1 MPVLSNR
8 VKTAVASAPG
18 TAASMSLGTPFPG
31 YQSVTASGVTDQQ
44 VVRYLIE
51 DQSNFEIGSGTY
63 TSSTN
68 SMTRTVIES
77 TSANARIN
85 ATATAVVMI
94 TLAAGDVVTSDG
106 GTFTGSVSF
115 QEHLD
120 FTSINS
126 PTYQEGRLWFDT
138 FSNTFAY
145 YSDIEGV
152 THEIGIE
159 EHQRVYN
166 NTGSIIFKGVPI
178 YFSGNYTAGT
188 IDVPTVALADA
199 TSSAA
204 YNAQGLSAHD
214 IAINS
219 YGYCIVAGQLHSVDT
234 SSLNAG
240 TNFFVGLTPGAVQ
253 NDSPLYPNFPMCL
266 GWVVNSDATDGV
278 LLVNQQNHSVRS
290 FRVQTSAHIGSNLQV
305 DGDLTVLGQYTT
317 GSTANVNIGGS
328 IQNLNAGD
336 TIGEAN
342 TVFVGTGLD
351 DAFYSGHYKGT
362 TSNLGYYLRID
373 SVGAVDTFEWSHSP
387 SFSPTVA
394 TGVAITGS
402 DQALVDGINIKFSA
416 VTGHTSGDKWTGT
429 ATPIEVDTGIF
440 SNRNTGSTGIG
451 YTNLGVFF
459 DVSTS
464 KWRFVSRYSPDP
476 VAPIDITDASYV
488 SGTLVADTFEGN
500 ASTADALQTARDIG
514 GVSFDGTANIDLP
527 GVNTAGNQN
536 TSGNAATATTATTSG
551 STTGNAATATVLA
564 TARDIGGVSFDG
576 SADIDL
582 PGVNS
587 AGNQNTTGNAATAT
601 VLATARDIGGVSF
614 DGSADIDLPGVN
626 SAGNQ
631 NTTGNAATATTAT
644 TSGSTT
650 GNAATA
656 TSLQTARNIAGVSFD
671 GSADIDLP
679 GVNSA
684 GNQNT
689 TGNAATATSLQTA
702 RNIAGVS
709 FDGTADISIASTN
722 LTSVTSDASEIN
734 LLNGMT
740 GRTAT
745 AGDLSIY
752 DTNQTITYSYSDADA
767 STENQMIFKHL
778 QTNQSTSTNITDFKF
793 FSNEHDFSGNLV
805 GEIQTARMSFK
816 SATSISPLS
825 AGGMSWYVYWLGA
838 ERLSAIINNGHMA
851 LIAQYQTGASTYQNK
866 YALEVRPSDSVGD
879 NTEVKIGDTTKLIFR
894 QDPYQTEL
902 DSLISPTAN
911 RTLALPD
918 KDGTLTTNSVAYGMA
933 VLFGG

>member
-77 TSANARIN
+77 TSGTARIN
-85 ATATAVVMI
+85 ATANAVVMI

-145 YSDIEGV
+145 YSDIDGV

-166 NTGSIIFKGVPI
+166 NTGSIISKGVPI

-328 IQNLNAGD
+328 IQKLNAGD

-351 DAFYSGHYKGT
+351 DAFYSGHYTGT

-464 KWRFVSRYSPDP
+464 KWRFVSQYSPDP

-500 ASTADALQTARDIG
+500 ASTADALQTAR
-514 GVSFDGTANIDLP
+514 T
-527 GVNTAGNQN
+527 
-536 TSGNAATATTATTSG
+536 
-551 STTGNAATATVLA
+551 
-564 TARDIGGVSFDG
+564 IGGVSFDG
-576 SADIDL
+576 SA
-582 PGVNS
+582 N
-587 AGNQNTTGNAATAT
+587 
-601 VLATARDIGGVSF
+601 
-614 DGSADIDLPGVN
+614 IDLPGVN

-656 TSLQTARNIAGVSFD
+656 TALATARNIAGVSFD
-671 GSADIDLP
+671 GSADI
-679 GVNSA
+679 
-684 GNQNT
+684 
-689 TGNAATATSLQTA
+689 SL
-702 RNIAGVS
+702 
-709 FDGTADISIASTN
+709 ASTD

-767 STENQMIFKHL
+767 TTENQMVFKHL
-778 QTNQSTSTNITDFKF
+778 QTTQATGTDITDFKF

-805 GEIQTARMSFK
+805 GEIQTARMSFR
-816 SATSISPLS
+816 SSTSISPLS
-825 AGGMSWYVYWLGA
+825 AGQMSWYVYWLGA
-838 ERLSAIINNGHMA
+838 ERLSATINNGHMA
-851 LIAQYQTGASTYQNK
+851 LVAQYQTASSTYQNK

>member
-199 TSSAA
+199 TSSTA

-527 GVNTAGNQN
+527 GVNAAGNQN

-601 VLATARDIGGVSF
+601 
-614 DGSADIDLPGVN
+614 
-626 SAGNQ
+626 
-631 NTTGNAATATTAT
+631 
-644 TSGSTT
+644 
-650 GNAATA
+650 TA
-656 TSLQTARNIAGVSFD
+656 TSS
-671 GSADIDLP
+671 GS
-679 GVNSA
+679 
-684 GNQNT
+684 T

>member
-77 TSANARIN
+77 TSGTARIN
-85 ATATAVVMI
+85 ATANAVVMI

-145 YSDIEGV
+145 YSDIDGV

-166 NTGSIIFKGVPI
+166 NTGSIISKGVPI
-178 YFSGNYTAGT
+178 YFNGNYTAGT

-199 TSSAA
+199 TSSTA

-240 TNFFVGLTPGAVQ
+240 TNFFVGITPGAVQ
-253 NDSPLYPNFPMCL
+253 NDSPLYPNFPMSL

-500 ASTADALQTARDIG
+500 ASTADALQTAR
-514 GVSFDGTANIDLP
+514 T
-527 GVNTAGNQN
+527 
-536 TSGNAATATTATTSG
+536 
-551 STTGNAATATVLA
+551 
-564 TARDIGGVSFDG
+564 IGGVSFDG
-576 SADIDL
+576 SANIDL
-582 PGVNS
+582 PGVN
-587 AGNQNTTGNAATAT
+587 A
-601 VLATARDIGGVSF
+601 
-614 DGSADIDLPGVN
+614 
-626 SAGNQ
+626 AGNQ

-656 TSLQTARNIAGVSFD
+656 TALATARTIGGVSFDGSANIDLPGVNTAGNQSTTGNAATATTATTSGSTTGNAATATALATARTIGGVSFDGSANIDLPGVNTAGNQNTTGNAATATTATTSGSTTGNAATATALQTARNIAGVSFD
-671 GSADIDLP
+671 GSADI
-679 GVNSA
+679 
-684 GNQNT
+684 
-689 TGNAATATSLQTA
+689 
-702 RNIAGVS
+702 
-709 FDGTADISIASTN
+709 SIAPTD

-734 LLNGMT
+734 LLDGMT

-752 DTNQTITYSYSDADA
+752 DTNQTITYSYSDAVA
-767 STENQMIFKHL
+767 STENQMVFKHL
-778 QTNQSTSTNITDFKF
+778 QTALSTATDITDFKF

-805 GEIQTARMSFK
+805 GEFQAARVAYRS
-816 SATSISPLS
+816 TSSVSPF
-825 AGGMSWYVYWLGA
+825 AGGGMSFFVHWLGA

-851 LIAQYQTGASTYQNK
+851 LIAQYQTGASTYQNQ

-879 NTEVKIGDTTKLIFR
+879 NTEVNIGNQTKIVFR
-894 QDPYQTEL
+894 QGTYATEL

>member
-18 TAASMSLGTPFPG
+18 TAVSMSLGTPFPG

-63 TSSTN
+63 TTSTN

-77 TSANARIN
+77 TSGNARIN
-85 ATATAVVMI
+85 ATANAVVMI

-145 YSDIEGV
+145 YSDIDGV

-166 NTGSIIFKGVPI
+166 NTGSIIPKGVPL
-178 YFSGNYTAGT
+178 YFSGNYTAGA

-240 TNFFVGLTPGAVQ
+240 TNFYVGITPGAVQ

-278 LLVNQQNHSVRS
+278 LLVNQQNQSVRS
-290 FRVQTSAHIGSNLQV
+290 FRVQTSAHIGNDLQV

-394 TGVAITGS
+394 TGVAITGN
-402 DQALVDGINIKFSA
+402 DQVLVDGINIKFSA
-416 VTGHTSGDKWTGT
+416 VTGHTLGDKWTGV

-464 KWRFVSRYSPDP
+464 KWRFVSQYSPDP
-476 VAPIDITDASYV
+476 VAPIDLTDASYV

-500 ASTADALQTARDIG
+500 ASTADALQTARNIG
-514 GVSFDGTANIDLP
+514 GVSFDGTASIDLP

-536 TSGNAATATTATTSG
+536 T
-551 STTGNAATATVLA
+551 TGNAATATA
-564 TARDIGGVSFDG
+564 
-576 SADIDL
+576 
-582 PGVNS
+582 
-587 AGNQNTTGNAATAT
+587 
-601 VLATARDIGGVSF
+601 
-614 DGSADIDLPGVN
+614 
-626 SAGNQ
+626 
-631 NTTGNAATATTAT
+631 
-644 TSGSTT
+644 
-650 GNAATA
+650 
-656 TSLQTARNIAGVSFD
+656 LQTARNIAG
-671 GSADIDLP
+671 
-679 GVNSA
+679 
-684 GNQNT
+684 Q
-689 TGNAATATSLQTA
+689 
-702 RNIAGVS
+702 S
-709 FDGTADISIASTN
+709 FDGTANISIASTD
-722 LTSVTSDASEIN
+722 LTSVNAEASEIN
-734 LLNGMT
+734 LLDGMT

-752 DTNQTITYSYSDADA
+752 DTSQTLTYSYSDAD
-767 STENQMIFKHL
+767 STTENQMVFKHL
-778 QTNQSTSTNITDFKF
+778 QTTQAGSTDITDFKF
-793 FSNEHDFSGNLV
+793 FSNEHDSGGNLV
-805 GEIQTARMSFK
+805 GEVQAARIAYRST
-816 SATSISPLS
+816 SSISPAS
-825 AGGMSWYVYWLGA
+825 VGGISWYVHWQEA
-838 ERLSAIINNGHMA
+838 ERLSAFINNGHMT
-851 LIAQYQTGASTYQNK
+851 LVAQYQTGASTYQNK
-866 YALEVRPSDSVGD
+866 FALEVRPSDSVGD
-879 NTEVKIGDTTKLIFR
+879 NTELKIGDTTKLIFR
-894 QDPYQTEL
+894 QGTYETEL
-902 DSLISPTAN
+902 DSLISPTAD
-911 RTLALPD
+911 RTIALPD

>member
-199 TSSAA
+199 TSSTA

-527 GVNTAGNQN
+527 GVNAAGNQN

-601 VLATARDIGGVSF
+601 
-614 DGSADIDLPGVN
+614 
-626 SAGNQ
+626 
-631 NTTGNAATATTAT
+631 
-644 TSGSTT
+644 
-650 GNAATA
+650 TA
-656 TSLQTARNIAGVSFD
+656 TSS
-671 GSADIDLP
+671 GS
-679 GVNSA
+679 
-684 GNQNT
+684 T

-851 LIAQYQTGASTYQNK
+851 LIAQYQTAASTYQNK

>member
-199 TSSAA
+199 TSSTA

-514 GVSFDGTANIDLP
+514 GVSFDGSADIDLP
-527 GVNTAGNQN
+527 GVNAAGNQN

-564 TARDIGGVSFDG
+564 TARDIGGVSF
-576 SADIDL
+576 
-582 PGVNS
+582 N
-587 AGNQNTTGNAATAT
+587 
-601 VLATARDIGGVSF
+601 
-614 DGSADIDLPGVN
+614 GSADIDLPGVN

-656 TSLQTARNIAGVSFD
+656 TA
-671 GSADIDLP
+671 
-679 GVNSA
+679 
-684 GNQNT
+684 
-689 TGNAATATSLQTA
+689 LQTA

-709 FDGTADISIASTN
+709 FDGTANISIASTN

>member
-514 GVSFDGTANIDLP
+514 GVSFDG
-527 GVNTAGNQN
+527 
-536 TSGNAATATTATTSG
+536 
-551 STTGNAATATVLA
+551 
-564 TARDIGGVSFDG
+564 
-576 SADIDL
+576 
-582 PGVNS
+582 
-587 AGNQNTTGNAATAT
+587 
-601 VLATARDIGGVSF
+601 
-614 DGSADIDLPGVN
+614 SADIDLPGVN

-644 TSGSTT
+644 TSGS
-650 GNAATA
+650 
-656 TSLQTARNIAGVSFD
+656 
-671 GSADIDLP
+671 
-679 GVNSA
+679 
-684 GNQNT
+684 T

>member
-199 TSSAA
+199 TSSTA

-527 GVNTAGNQN
+527 GVNAAGNQN

-601 VLATARDIGGVSF
+601 
-614 DGSADIDLPGVN
+614 
-626 SAGNQ
+626 
-631 NTTGNAATATTAT
+631 
-644 TSGSTT
+644 
-650 GNAATA
+650 TA
-656 TSLQTARNIAGVSFD
+656 TSS
-671 GSADIDLP
+671 GS
-679 GVNSA
+679 
-684 GNQNT
+684 T

-793 FSNEHDFSGNLV
+793 FSNEHDFGGNLV

-851 LIAQYQTGASTYQNK
+851 LIAQYQTAASTYQNK

>member
-1 MPVLSNR
+1 
-8 VKTAVASAPG
+8 
-18 TAASMSLGTPFPG
+18 
-31 YQSVTASGVTDQQ
+31 
-44 VVRYLIE
+44 
-51 DQSNFEIGSGTY
+51 
-63 TSSTN
+63 
-68 SMTRTVIES
+68 
-77 TSANARIN
+77 
-85 ATATAVVMI
+85 
-94 TLAAGDVVTSDG
+94 
-106 GTFTGSVSF
+106 
-115 QEHLD
+115 
-120 FTSINS
+120 
-126 PTYQEGRLWFDT
+126 
-138 FSNTFAY
+138 
-145 YSDIEGV
+145 
-152 THEIGIE
+152 
-159 EHQRVYN
+159 
-166 NTGSIIFKGVPI
+166 
-178 YFSGNYTAGT
+178 
-188 IDVPTVALADA
+188 
-199 TSSAA
+199 
-204 YNAQGLSAHD
+204 
-214 IAINS
+214 
-219 YGYCIVAGQLHSVDT
+219 
-234 SSLNAG
+234 
-240 TNFFVGLTPGAVQ
+240 
-253 NDSPLYPNFPMCL
+253 
-266 GWVVNSDATDGV
+266 
-278 LLVNQQNHSVRS
+278 
-290 FRVQTSAHIGSNLQV
+290 
-305 DGDLTVLGQYTT
+305 
-317 GSTANVNIGGS
+317 
-328 IQNLNAGD
+328 
-336 TIGEAN
+336 
-342 TVFVGTGLD
+342 LD

-564 TARDIGGVSFDG
+564 TAR
-576 SADIDL
+576 
-582 PGVNS
+582 
-587 AGNQNTTGNAATAT
+587 T
-601 VLATARDIGGVSF
+601 IGGVSF

-644 TSGSTT
+644 TSGS
-650 GNAATA
+650 
-656 TSLQTARNIAGVSFD
+656 
-671 GSADIDLP
+671 
-679 GVNSA
+679 
-684 GNQNT
+684 T

>member
-536 TSGNAATATTATTSG
+536 T
-551 STTGNAATATVLA
+551 
-564 TARDIGGVSFDG
+564 
-576 SADIDL
+576 
-582 PGVNS
+582 
-587 AGNQNTTGNAATAT
+587 
-601 VLATARDIGGVSF
+601 
-614 DGSADIDLPGVN
+614 
-626 SAGNQ
+626 
-631 NTTGNAATATTAT
+631 TGNAATATTAT
-644 TSGSTT
+644 TSGS
-650 GNAATA
+650 
-656 TSLQTARNIAGVSFD
+656 
-671 GSADIDLP
+671 
-679 GVNSA
+679 
-684 GNQNT
+684 T

>member
-199 TSSAA
+199 TSSTA

-527 GVNTAGNQN
+527 GVNAAGNQN

-551 STTGNAATATVLA
+551 S
-564 TARDIGGVSFDG
+564 
-576 SADIDL
+576 
-582 PGVNS
+582 
-587 AGNQNTTGNAATAT
+587 
-601 VLATARDIGGVSF
+601 
-614 DGSADIDLPGVN
+614 
-626 SAGNQ
+626 
-631 NTTGNAATATTAT
+631 
-644 TSGSTT
+644 
-650 GNAATA
+650 
-656 TSLQTARNIAGVSFD
+656 
-671 GSADIDLP
+671 
-679 GVNSA
+679 
-684 GNQNT
+684 T

>member
-464 KWRFVSRYSPDP
+464 KWGFVSRYSPDP

-527 GVNTAGNQN
+527 GVNAAGNQN

-551 STTGNAATATVLA
+551 STTGNAATATALA
-564 TARDIGGVSFDG
+564 TARDIG
-576 SADIDL
+576 
-582 PGVNS
+582 
-587 AGNQNTTGNAATAT
+587 
-601 VLATARDIGGVSF
+601 
-614 DGSADIDLPGVN
+614 
-626 SAGNQ
+626 
-631 NTTGNAATATTAT
+631 
-644 TSGSTT
+644 
-650 GNAATA
+650 
-656 TSLQTARNIAGVSFD
+656 
-671 GSADIDLP
+671 
-679 GVNSA
+679 
-684 GNQNT
+684 
-689 TGNAATATSLQTA
+689 
-702 RNIAGVS
+702 GVS

>member
-77 TSANARIN
+77 TSGTARIN
-85 ATATAVVMI
+85 ATANAVVMI

-145 YSDIEGV
+145 YSDIDGV

-166 NTGSIIFKGVPI
+166 NTGSIISKGVPI

-234 SSLNAG
+234 SGLNAG

-328 IQNLNAGD
+328 IQKLNAGD

-351 DAFYSGHYKGT
+351 DAFYSGHYTGT

-464 KWRFVSRYSPDP
+464 KWRFVSQYSPDP

-500 ASTADALQTARDIG
+500 ASTADALQTAR
-514 GVSFDGTANIDLP
+514 T
-527 GVNTAGNQN
+527 
-536 TSGNAATATTATTSG
+536 
-551 STTGNAATATVLA
+551 
-564 TARDIGGVSFDG
+564 IGGVSFDG

-582 PGVNS
+582 PGVN
-587 AGNQNTTGNAATAT
+587 T
-601 VLATARDIGGVSF
+601 
-614 DGSADIDLPGVN
+614 
-626 SAGNQ
+626 AGNQ

-656 TSLQTARNIAGVSFD
+656 TALATARNIAGVSFD
-671 GSADIDLP
+671 GSADI
-679 GVNSA
+679 
-684 GNQNT
+684 
-689 TGNAATATSLQTA
+689 SL
-702 RNIAGVS
+702 
-709 FDGTADISIASTN
+709 ASTD

-767 STENQMIFKHL
+767 TTENQMVFKHL
-778 QTNQSTSTNITDFKF
+778 QTTQATGTDITDFKF

-805 GEIQTARMSFK
+805 GEIQTARMSFR
-816 SATSISPLS
+816 SSTSISPLS
-825 AGGMSWYVYWLGA
+825 AGQMSWYVYWLGA
-838 ERLSAIINNGHMA
+838 ERLSATINNGHMA
-851 LIAQYQTGASTYQNK
+851 LVAQYQTASSTYQNK

>member
-1 MPVLSNR
+1 
-8 VKTAVASAPG
+8 
-18 TAASMSLGTPFPG
+18 
-31 YQSVTASGVTDQQ
+31 
-44 VVRYLIE
+44 
-51 DQSNFEIGSGTY
+51 
-63 TSSTN
+63 
-68 SMTRTVIES
+68 VIES
-77 TSANARIN
+77 TSGTARIN
-85 ATATAVVMI
+85 ATANAVVMI

-145 YSDIEGV
+145 YSDIDGV

-166 NTGSIIFKGVPI
+166 NTGSIISKGVPI
-178 YFSGNYTAGT
+178 YFNGNYTAGT

-199 TSSAA
+199 TSSTA

-240 TNFFVGLTPGAVQ
+240 TNFFVGITPGAVQ
-253 NDSPLYPNFPMCL
+253 NDSPLYPNFPMSL

-500 ASTADALQTARDIG
+500 ASTADALQTAR
-514 GVSFDGTANIDLP
+514 T
-527 GVNTAGNQN
+527 
-536 TSGNAATATTATTSG
+536 
-551 STTGNAATATVLA
+551 
-564 TARDIGGVSFDG
+564 IGGVSFDG
-576 SADIDL
+576 SANIDL
-582 PGVNS
+582 PGVN
-587 AGNQNTTGNAATAT
+587 A
-601 VLATARDIGGVSF
+601 
-614 DGSADIDLPGVN
+614 
-626 SAGNQ
+626 AGNQ

-656 TSLQTARNIAGVSFD
+656 TALATARTIGGVSFDGSANIDLPGVNTAGNQNTTGNAATATTATTATTSGSTTGNAATATALQTARNIAGVSFD
-671 GSADIDLP
+671 GSADI
-679 GVNSA
+679 
-684 GNQNT
+684 
-689 TGNAATATSLQTA
+689 
-702 RNIAGVS
+702 
-709 FDGTADISIASTN
+709 SIAPTD

-734 LLNGMT
+734 LLDGMT

-752 DTNQTITYSYSDADA
+752 DTNQTITYSYSDAVA
-767 STENQMIFKHL
+767 STENQMVFKHL
-778 QTNQSTSTNITDFKF
+778 QTALSTATDITDFKF

-805 GEIQTARMSFK
+805 GEFQAARVAYRS
-816 SATSISPLS
+816 TSSVSPF
-825 AGGMSWYVYWLGA
+825 AGGGMSFFVHWLGA

-851 LIAQYQTGASTYQNK
+851 LIAQYQTGASTYQNQ

-879 NTEVKIGDTTKLIFR
+879 NTEVNIGNQTKIVFR
-894 QDPYQTEL
+894 QGTYATEL

>member
-527 GVNTAGNQN
+527 GVNAAGNQN

-601 VLATARDIGGVSF
+601 
-614 DGSADIDLPGVN
+614 
-626 SAGNQ
+626 
-631 NTTGNAATATTAT
+631 
-644 TSGSTT
+644 
-650 GNAATA
+650 TA
-656 TSLQTARNIAGVSFD
+656 TSS
-671 GSADIDLP
+671 GS
-679 GVNSA
+679 
-684 GNQNT
+684 T

>member
-199 TSSAA
+199 TSSTA

-464 KWRFVSRYSPDP
+464 KWRFVSQYSPDP

-514 GVSFDGTANIDLP
+514 GVSFDGTAN
-527 GVNTAGNQN
+527 
-536 TSGNAATATTATTSG
+536 
-551 STTGNAATATVLA
+551 
-564 TARDIGGVSFDG
+564 
-576 SADIDL
+576 
-582 PGVNS
+582 
-587 AGNQNTTGNAATAT
+587 
-601 VLATARDIGGVSF
+601 
-614 DGSADIDLPGVN
+614 
-626 SAGNQ
+626 
-631 NTTGNAATATTAT
+631 
-644 TSGSTT
+644 
-650 GNAATA
+650 
-656 TSLQTARNIAGVSFD
+656 
-671 GSADIDLP
+671 
-679 GVNSA
+679 
-684 GNQNT
+684 
-689 TGNAATATSLQTA
+689 
-702 RNIAGVS
+702 
-709 FDGTADISIASTN
+709 ISIASTN

>member
-199 TSSAA
+199 TSSTA

-514 GVSFDGTANIDLP
+514 GVSFDGSADIDLP
-527 GVNTAGNQN
+527 GVNAAGNQN

-601 VLATARDIGGVSF
+601 
-614 DGSADIDLPGVN
+614 
-626 SAGNQ
+626 
-631 NTTGNAATATTAT
+631 TAT

-656 TSLQTARNIAGVSFD
+656 TA
-671 GSADIDLP
+671 
-679 GVNSA
+679 
-684 GNQNT
+684 
-689 TGNAATATSLQTA
+689 LQTA

-709 FDGTADISIASTN
+709 FDGTANISIASTN

>member
-77 TSANARIN
+77 TSGTARIN
-85 ATATAVVMI
+85 ATANAVVMI

-145 YSDIEGV
+145 YSDIDGV

-166 NTGSIIFKGVPI
+166 NTGSIISKGVPI

-234 SSLNAG
+234 SGLNAG

-328 IQNLNAGD
+328 IQKLNAGD

-351 DAFYSGHYKGT
+351 DAFYSGHYTGT

-440 SNRNTGSTGIG
+440 SNRNTGATGIG

-464 KWRFVSRYSPDP
+464 KWRFVSQYSPDP

-500 ASTADALQTARDIG
+500 ASTADALQTAR
-514 GVSFDGTANIDLP
+514 T
-527 GVNTAGNQN
+527 
-536 TSGNAATATTATTSG
+536 
-551 STTGNAATATVLA
+551 
-564 TARDIGGVSFDG
+564 IGGVSFDG

-601 VLATARDIGGVSF
+601 TATTSGSTTGNAATATALATARDIGGVSF

-656 TSLQTARNIAGVSFD
+656 TVLATARTIGGVSFD

-689 TGNAATATSLQTA
+689 TGNAATAT
-702 RNIAGVS
+702 
-709 FDGTADISIASTN
+709 
-722 LTSVTSDASEIN
+722 
-734 LLNGMT
+734 
-740 GRTAT
+740 
-745 AGDLSIY
+745 
-752 DTNQTITYSYSDADA
+752 
-767 STENQMIFKHL
+767 TEYRWCF
-778 QTNQSTSTNITDFKF
+778 
-793 FSNEHDFSGNLV
+793 V
-805 GEIQTARMSFK
+805 
-816 SATSISPLS
+816 
-825 AGGMSWYVYWLGA
+825 
-838 ERLSAIINNGHMA
+838 
-851 LIAQYQTGASTYQNK
+851 
-866 YALEVRPSDSVGD
+866 
-879 NTEVKIGDTTKLIFR
+879 
-894 QDPYQTEL
+894 
-902 DSLISPTAN
+902 
-911 RTLALPD
+911 
-918 KDGTLTTNSVAYGMA
+918 
-933 VLFGG
+933 

>member
-1 MPVLSNR
+1 
-8 VKTAVASAPG
+8 
-18 TAASMSLGTPFPG
+18 MSLGTPFPG

-199 TSSAA
+199 TSSTA

-527 GVNTAGNQN
+527 GVNAAGNQN

-601 VLATARDIGGVSF
+601 
-614 DGSADIDLPGVN
+614 
-626 SAGNQ
+626 
-631 NTTGNAATATTAT
+631 
-644 TSGSTT
+644 
-650 GNAATA
+650 TA
-656 TSLQTARNIAGVSFD
+656 TSS
-671 GSADIDLP
+671 GS
-679 GVNSA
+679 
-684 GNQNT
+684 T